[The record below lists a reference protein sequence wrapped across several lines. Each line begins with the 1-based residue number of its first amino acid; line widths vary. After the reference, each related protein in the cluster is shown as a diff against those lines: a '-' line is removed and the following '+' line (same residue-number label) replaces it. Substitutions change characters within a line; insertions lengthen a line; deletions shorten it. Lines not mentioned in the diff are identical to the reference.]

1 MAASKITK
9 TNLNIGAISET
20 LKCSQSD
27 MTQISSRNT
36 FDLGRLCTHSNI
48 NKWAKYKPI
57 HHSGLQILSESA
69 RTDRQG
75 DGEYYG
81 VKIRMDSGDMASLHN
96 VTFAY
101 NKPKGGA
108 SSPYRLSDFI
118 NEAGTAGY
126 NHLAQPSVYGS
137 VSWQP
142 KDKQLYLD
150 GGASSDDIQVTFGTN
165 IDDSLSIDF
174 ASLLNLK
181 DDDGND
187 GNVTSLYPIVMVD
200 DYAIALKVK
209 NGFGGY
215 DALPLSYVGL
225 RVAGFHRDLPTSSS
239 GGTSSSESG
248 SGSLPSDF
256 PTITPNGTKA
266 VTMSVG
272 LIKQIVNTNLG
283 YNLNNWTKVDGV
295 MLSGFAVGVPSLNDD
310 GLCGMAVT
318 LVAKNYNKALS
329 VSVTANDTYFTV
341 TCDIKYKDDVPVRDF
356 IVSDNKQY
364 TISVDMRQGDNN
376 ITHSKVV
383 TAFVTS
389 SSVTIL
395 SEFYFSDF
403 GIAGSVTGS
412 YTLNISVIGTY
423 SGVDEQVGTGYYS
436 HHK

>member
-36 FDLGRLCTHSNI
+36 FDLGRLCTHANI

-81 VKIRMDSGDMASLHN
+81 VKIRMDSMAMSSLHN

-101 NKPKGGA
+101 NRPKGGA

-126 NHLAQPSVYGS
+126 NHLAKPSVYGS

-142 KDKQLYLD
+142 QDKQLYLD

-165 IDDSLSIDF
+165 TDDTLSIDF
-174 ASLLNLK
+174 ASLLDASGSIKLS
-181 DDDGND
+181 
-187 GNVTSLYPIVMVD
+187 SLYPIVMVD

-209 NGFGGY
+209 NDLGGY
-215 DALPLSYVGL
+215 AAMPLGSGGL
-225 RVAGFHRDLPTSSS
+225 RVAGFHRDRPTSGS

-256 PTITPNGTKA
+256 PTNTSNGKKD

-272 LIKQIVNTNLG
+272 LIKEIVNTNLG
-283 YNLNNWTKVDGV
+283 YNLNKWTYIKDV
-295 MLSGFAVGVPSLNDD
+295 MLSGFSVGVPSLNDD

-318 LVAKNYNKALS
+318 LVAKNYNKALKAVVELASDTGFS
-329 VSVTANDTYFTV
+329 VRCY
-341 TCDIKYKDDVPVRDF
+341 IKYTDVSISDF
-356 IVSDNKQY
+356 VLSDDNKY
-364 TISVDMRQGDNN
+364 TISVTITQGDNN
-376 ITHSKVV
+376 STYSQVA
-383 TAFVTS
+383 TAQVAS
-389 SSVTIL
+389 SFFLISQ
-395 SEFYFSDF
+395 FNFRDF
-403 GIAGSVTGS
+403 GIIGSVTGS

-423 SGVDEQVGTGYYS
+423 SGVSEQVGTGHFS
-436 HHK
+436 AS

>member
-27 MTQISSRNT
+27 MSQISSRNT
-36 FDLGRLCTHSNI
+36 FDLGRLCTHTNI

-81 VKIRMDSGDMASLHN
+81 VKIRMDSMGMSSLHN

-101 NKPKGGA
+101 NRPKGGA

-126 NHLAQPSVYGS
+126 NHLAKPSVYGS
-137 VSWQP
+137 VAWQP
-142 KDKQLYLD
+142 QDKQLYLD
-150 GGASSDDIQVTFGTN
+150 GGESSDDIQVTFGTN
-165 IDDSLSIDF
+165 TDDTLSIDF
-174 ASLLNLK
+174 ASLLDASGSIKLS
-181 DDDGND
+181 
-187 GNVTSLYPIVMVD
+187 SLYPIVMVD

-209 NGFGGY
+209 NDLGGY
-215 DALPLSYVGL
+215 AAMPLGSGGL
-225 RVAGFHRDLPTSSS
+225 RVAGFHRDRPTSGS

-256 PTITPNGTKA
+256 PTNTSNGKKA

-272 LIKQIVNTNLG
+272 LIKEIVNTNLG
-283 YNLNNWTKVDGV
+283 YNLNKWTYIKDV
-295 MLSGFAVGVPSLNDD
+295 MLSGFSIGVPSLNDD

-318 LVAKNYNKALS
+318 LVAKNYNKALKVEVKLAS
-329 VSVTANDTYFTV
+329 DKGFSVT
-341 TCDIKYKDDVPVRDF
+341 CSIKYTDVPISDF
-356 IVSDNKQY
+356 VLSDDNKY
-364 TISVDMRQGDNN
+364 TISVTMRQGDNE
-376 ITHSKVV
+376 TTYSQVA
-383 TAFVTS
+383 TAQVTS
-389 SSVTIL
+389 SSFFLIK
-395 SEFYFSDF
+395 EFNFSSF
-403 GIAGSVTGS
+403 GIQGSVTGS

-423 SGVDEQVGTGYYS
+423 SGVSEQVGTGHYS
-436 HHK
+436 AS

>member
-27 MTQISSRNT
+27 MSQISSRNT
-36 FDLGRLCTHSNI
+36 FDLGRLCTHTNI

-81 VKIRMDSGDMASLHN
+81 VKIRMDSMGMSSLHN

-101 NKPKGGA
+101 NRPKGGA

-126 NHLAQPSVYGS
+126 NHLAKPSVYGS
-137 VSWQP
+137 VAWQP
-142 KDKQLYLD
+142 QDKQLYLD

-165 IDDSLSIDF
+165 TDDTLSIDF
-174 ASLLNLK
+174 ASLLDASGSIKLS
-181 DDDGND
+181 
-187 GNVTSLYPIVMVD
+187 SLYPIVMVD

-209 NGFGGY
+209 NDLGGY
-215 DALPLSYVGL
+215 AAMPLGSGGL
-225 RVAGFHRDLPTSSS
+225 RVAGFHRDRPTSGS

-256 PTITPNGTKA
+256 PTITSNGKKA

-272 LIKQIVNTNLG
+272 LIKEIVNTNLG
-283 YNLNNWTKVDGV
+283 YNLNKWTYIKDV
-295 MLSGFAVGVPSLNDD
+295 MLSGFSIGVPSLNDD

-318 LVAKNYNKALS
+318 LVAKNYNKALKVEVKLASDKGFS
-329 VSVTANDTYFTV
+329 VQCF
-341 TCDIKYKDDVPVRDF
+341 IKYTDVSISDF
-356 IVSDNKQY
+356 ILSDDNKY
-364 TISVDMRQGDNN
+364 TISVTMTYGGVDMPTYSQEA
-376 ITHSKVV
+376 IAQVASS
-383 TAFVTS
+383 FFLTS
-389 SSVTIL
+389 PFDFSSFDI
-395 SEFYFSDF
+395 
-403 GIAGSVTGS
+403 IGSVTGA

-423 SGVDEQVGTGYYS
+423 SGVSEQVGTGHYS
-436 HHK
+436 HS

>member
-36 FDLGRLCTHSNI
+36 FDLGRLCTHTNI

-75 DGEYYG
+75 DGEFYG
-81 VKIRMDSGDMASLHN
+81 VKIRMDSMNMSSLHN

-101 NKPKGGA
+101 NRPKGGA

-126 NHLAQPSVYGS
+126 NHLAKPSVYGS

-142 KDKQLYLD
+142 QDKQLYLD
-150 GGASSDDIQVTFGTN
+150 GGASSDDIQVTFGT
-165 IDDSLSIDF
+165 DSDSLSIDF
-174 ASLLNLK
+174 ASLLDASGSIKLS
-181 DDDGND
+181 
-187 GNVTSLYPIVMVD
+187 SLYPIVMVD

-209 NGFGGY
+209 NDLGGY
-215 DALPLSYVGL
+215 AALPLGSGGL
-225 RVAGFHRDLPTSSS
+225 RVAGFHRDRPTSGS

-248 SGSLPSDF
+248 SGSLPSEF
-256 PTITPNGTKA
+256 PTNTSNGKKA

-272 LIKQIVNTNLG
+272 LIEEIVNTNLG
-283 YNLNNWTKVDGV
+283 YNLNQWTYVKDV
-295 MLSGFAVGVPSLNDD
+295 MLSGFSIGVPSLNDD

-318 LVAKNYNKALS
+318 LVAKNYNKALK
-329 VSVTANDTYFTV
+329 VAVAAKDTYFTV
-341 TCDIKYKDDVPVRDF
+341 TCEIKYKDVPVSDF

-364 TISVDMRQGDNN
+364 TISVDMTYGGGGMTTYSQ
-376 ITHSKVV
+376 VA

-389 SSVTIL
+389 SSFTIL
-395 SEFYFSDF
+395 SEFKFESF
-403 GIAGSVTGS
+403 GIMGSVTGA
-412 YTLNISVIGTY
+412 YTLNISVFGTY
-423 SGVDEQVGTGYYS
+423 SGVEEQVGTGHYS
-436 HHK
+436 AS

>member
-27 MTQISSRNT
+27 MSQISSRNT
-36 FDLGRLCTHSNI
+36 FDLGRLCTHANI

-81 VKIRMDSGDMASLHN
+81 VKIRMDSMGMSSLHN

-101 NKPKGGA
+101 NRPKGGA

-126 NHLAQPSVYGS
+126 NHLAKPSVYGS

-150 GGASSDDIQVTFGTN
+150 GGESSDDIQVTFGTN
-165 IDDSLSIDF
+165 TDDTLSIDF
-174 ASLLNLK
+174 ASLLDASGSIKLS
-181 DDDGND
+181 
-187 GNVTSLYPIVMVD
+187 SLYPIVMVD

-209 NGFGGY
+209 NDLGGY
-215 DALPLSYVGL
+215 AALPLGSGGL
-225 RVAGFHRDLPTSSS
+225 RVAGFHRDLPTSGS

-248 SGSLPSDF
+248 SGSLPSGF
-256 PTITPNGTKA
+256 PTNTSAGKKA

-272 LIKQIVNTNLG
+272 LIKEIVNTNLG
-283 YNLNNWTKVDGV
+283 YNLNKWTYIKDV
-295 MLSGFAVGVPSLNDD
+295 MLSGFSIGVPSLNDD

-318 LVAKNYNKALS
+318 LVAKNYNKALKVEVKLASDTGFS
-329 VSVTANDTYFTV
+329 VS
-341 TCDIKYKDDVPVRDF
+341 CSIKYTDVPISDF
-356 IVSDNKQY
+356 VLSDDKKY
-364 TISVDMRQGDNN
+364 TISVTMRQGDNE
-376 ITHSKVV
+376 TTYSQVA
-383 TAFVTS
+383 TAQVTS
-389 SSVTIL
+389 SSFFLIR
-395 SEFYFSDF
+395 EFNFSSF
-403 GIAGSVTGS
+403 GIQGSVTGA
-412 YTLNISVIGTY
+412 YTLNITVFGTY
-423 SGVDEQVGTGYYS
+423 SGVKEQVGTGHFS
-436 HHK
+436 AS

>member
-1 MAASKITK
+1 MAQSKITK

-36 FDLGRLCTHSNI
+36 FDLGRLCTHANI

-81 VKIRMDSGDMASLHN
+81 VMIRMDSMDMSSLHN

-101 NKPKGGA
+101 NRPKGGA

-126 NHLAQPSVYGS
+126 NHLAKPSVYGS
-137 VSWQP
+137 VAWQP
-142 KDKQLYLD
+142 QDKQLYLD

-165 IDDSLSIDF
+165 TDDTLSIDF
-174 ASLLNLK
+174 ASLLDASGSIKLS
-181 DDDGND
+181 
-187 GNVTSLYPIVMVD
+187 SLYPIVMVD

-209 NGFGGY
+209 NDLGGY
-215 DALPLSYVGL
+215 AAMPLGSGGL
-225 RVAGFHRDLPTSSS
+225 RVAGFHRDLPTSGS

-248 SGSLPSDF
+248 SGSLPSEF
-256 PTITPNGTKA
+256 PTNTSNGKKA

-272 LIKQIVNTNLG
+272 LIKEIVNTNLG
-283 YNLNNWTKVDGV
+283 YNLNKWTYIKDV
-295 MLSGFAVGVPSLNDD
+295 MLSGFSIGVPSLNDD

-318 LVAKNYNKALS
+318 LVAKNYNKALKAVVELASDTGFS
-329 VSVTANDTYFTV
+329 VS
-341 TCDIKYKDDVPVRDF
+341 CSIKYTDVPISDF
-356 IVSDNKQY
+356 VLSDDNKY
-364 TISVDMRQGDNN
+364 TISVTMRQGDNE
-376 ITHSKVV
+376 TTYSQVA
-383 TAFVTS
+383 TAQVTS
-389 SSVTIL
+389 SSFFL
-395 SEFYFSDF
+395 SREFNFSSF
-403 GIAGSVTGS
+403 GIQGSVTGS
-412 YTLNISVIGTY
+412 YTLNISVFGTY
-423 SGVDEQVGTGYYS
+423 SGVSEQVGTGHYS
-436 HHK
+436 HS

>member
-36 FDLGRLCTHSNI
+36 FDLGRLCTHTNI

-81 VKIRMDSGDMASLHN
+81 VKIRMDSMGMSSLHN

-101 NKPKGGA
+101 NRPKGGA

-126 NHLAQPSVYGS
+126 NHLAKPSVYGS
-137 VSWQP
+137 VAWQP
-142 KDKQLYLD
+142 QDKQLYLD
-150 GGASSDDIQVTFGTN
+150 GGESSDDIQVTFGTN
-165 IDDSLSIDF
+165 TDDTLSIDF
-174 ASLLNLK
+174 ASLLDASGSIK
-181 DDDGND
+181 
-187 GNVTSLYPIVMVD
+187 VSSLYPIVMVD

-209 NGFGGY
+209 NDLGGY
-215 DALPLSYVGL
+215 AAMPLGSGGL
-225 RVAGFHRDLPTSSS
+225 RVAGFHRDRPTSGS

-248 SGSLPSDF
+248 SGSLPSEF
-256 PTITPNGTKA
+256 PTNTSNGKKA

-272 LIKQIVNTNLG
+272 LIKEIVNTNLG
-283 YNLNNWTKVDGV
+283 YNLNKWTYIKDV
-295 MLSGFAVGVPSLNDD
+295 MLSGFSIGVPSLNDD

-318 LVAKNYNKALS
+318 LVAKNYNKALKVEVGLAS
-329 VSVTANDTYFTV
+329 DKGFSVT
-341 TCDIKYKDDVPVRDF
+341 CSIKYSDDVSISDVVLSD
-356 IVSDNKQY
+356 DNKY
-364 TISVDMRQGDNN
+364 TISVTMRQGDNE
-376 ITHSKVV
+376 TTYSQVA
-383 TAFVTS
+383 TAQVTS
-389 SSVTIL
+389 SSFFLIR
-395 SEFYFSDF
+395 EFNFSSF
-403 GIAGSVTGS
+403 GIQGSVTGS

-423 SGVDEQVGTGYYS
+423 SGVSEQVGTGHYS
-436 HHK
+436 HS

>member
-27 MTQISSRNT
+27 MSQISSRNT

-81 VKIRMDSGDMASLHN
+81 VMIRMNSGDMSSLHN

-101 NKPKGGA
+101 NRPKGGA

-118 NEAGTAGY
+118 NENGTAGY
-126 NHLAQPSVYGS
+126 NHLAKPSVYGS

-165 IDDSLSIDF
+165 TDDSLSIDF
-174 ASLLNLK
+174 ASLLDASGSIK
-181 DDDGND
+181 IS
-187 GNVTSLYPIVMVD
+187 SLYPIVMVD
-200 DYAIALKVK
+200 DYAIALKAK
-209 NGFGGY
+209 NDLGGY
-215 DALPLSYVGL
+215 AALPLGSGGL
-225 RVAGFHRDLPTSSS
+225 RVAGFHRDRPTSGS

-248 SGSLPSDF
+248 SGSLPSEF
-256 PTITPNGTKA
+256 PTNTSNGKKA

-272 LIKQIVNTNLG
+272 LIKEIVNTNLG
-283 YNLNNWTKVDGV
+283 YNLNKWTYVKDV

-318 LVAKNYNKALS
+318 LVAKNYNKALKVAVVLASDKGFS
-329 VSVTANDTYFTV
+329 VS
-341 TCDIKYKDDVPVRDF
+341 CSIKYDGDVSISDF
-356 IVSDNKQY
+356 VVSDNNEY
-364 TISVDMRQGDNN
+364 TISVTMRQGDNN
-376 ITHSKVV
+376 IEHSKVA
-383 TAFVTS
+383 TAQVAS
-389 SSVTIL
+389 SFFLISQF
-395 SEFYFSDF
+395 EFRDF
-403 GIAGSVTGS
+403 GIQGSVTGS
-412 YTLNISVIGTY
+412 YSLNVSVFGTY
-423 SGVDEQVGTGYYS
+423 SDVSEQVGTGHYS
-436 HHK
+436 HS

>member
-27 MTQISSRNT
+27 MSQISSRNT
-36 FDLGRLCTHSNI
+36 FDLGRLCTHTNI

-81 VKIRMDSGDMASLHN
+81 VKIRMDSMDMGSLHN

-101 NKPKGGA
+101 NRPKGGA

-126 NHLAQPSVYGS
+126 NHLAKPSVYGS
-137 VSWQP
+137 VAWQP
-142 KDKQLYLD
+142 QDKQLYLD
-150 GGASSDDIQVTFGTN
+150 GDASSDDIQVTFGTN
-165 IDDSLSIDF
+165 VGDSLSIDF

-181 DDDGND
+181 DGDG
-187 GNVTSLYPIVMVD
+187 VKSLYPIVMVGK
-200 DYAIALKVK
+200 YAIALKVK
-209 NGFGGY
+209 NDLGGY
-215 DALPLSYVGL
+215 AALPLGSGGL
-225 RVAGFHRDLPTSSS
+225 RVAGFHRDLPTSGS

-256 PTITPNGTKA
+256 PTNTSNGKKA

-272 LIKQIVNTNLG
+272 LIKEIVNTNLG
-283 YNLNNWTKVDGV
+283 YNLNNWTKVGGI
-295 MLSGFAVGVPSLNDD
+295 MLSDYSIGVPSLNDD

-318 LVAKNYNKALS
+318 LVAKNYNKALKVEVKLASDKGFS
-329 VSVTANDTYFTV
+329 VQCF
-341 TCDIKYKDDVPVRDF
+341 IKYTDVSISDF
-356 IVSDNKQY
+356 ILSDDNKY
-364 TISVDMRQGDNN
+364 TISVTMTQGDNN
-376 ITHSKVV
+376 STYSQVA
-383 TAFVTS
+383 TAQVAS
-389 SSVTIL
+389 SFFLIK
-395 SEFYFSDF
+395 EFNFSSF
-403 GIAGSVTGS
+403 GIIGSVTGA

-423 SGVDEQVGTGYYS
+423 SGVSEQVGTGHFS
-436 HHK
+436 AS

>member
-9 TNLNIGAISET
+9 SNLNIGAISET

-36 FDLGRLCTHSNI
+36 FDLGRLCTHTNI

-81 VKIRMDSGDMASLHN
+81 VKIRMDSMGMSSLHN

-101 NKPKGGA
+101 NRPKGGA

-126 NHLAQPSVYGS
+126 NHLAKPSVYGS

-150 GGASSDDIQVTFGTN
+150 GGASTDDIQVTFGTN
-165 IDDSLSIDF
+165 TDDSLSIDF
-174 ASLLNLK
+174 ASLLDASGSIKLS
-181 DDDGND
+181 
-187 GNVTSLYPIVMVD
+187 SLYPIVMVD

-209 NGFGGY
+209 NDLGGY
-215 DALPLSYVGL
+215 AALPLGSGGL
-225 RVAGFHRDLPTSSS
+225 RVAGFHRDRPTSGS
-239 GGTSSSESG
+239 GGTSSESG

-256 PTITPNGTKA
+256 PTNTSNGKKT

-272 LIKQIVNTNLG
+272 LIKEIVNTNLG
-283 YNLNNWTKVDGV
+283 YNLNQWTYVKDV
-295 MLSGFAVGVPSLNDD
+295 MLSDFSVGVPSLNDD
-310 GLCGMAVT
+310 GLCGMTVT
-318 LVAKNYNKALS
+318 LVAKNYNKALKAVVGLASDTGFS
-329 VSVTANDTYFTV
+329 VRCS
-341 TCDIKYKDDVPVRDF
+341 IKYSDVPISDF
-356 IVSDNKQY
+356 ILSDNNKY
-364 TISVDMRQGDNN
+364 TISVTMTQGDNN
-376 ITHSKVV
+376 STYSQVA
-383 TAFVTS
+383 TAQVAS
-389 SSVTIL
+389 SFFLI
-395 SEFYFSDF
+395 SEFNFRDF
-403 GIAGSVTGS
+403 GIYGSVTGS
-412 YTLNISVIGTY
+412 YSLNISVFGTY
-423 SGVDEQVGTGYYS
+423 SGVKEQVGTGHFS
-436 HHK
+436 AS

>member
-9 TNLNIGAISET
+9 SNLNIGAISET

-36 FDLGRLCTHSNI
+36 FDLGRLCSHSNI

-81 VKIRMDSGDMASLHN
+81 VMIRMNSMDMSSLHN

-101 NKPKGGA
+101 NRPKGGA

-118 NEAGTAGY
+118 NEGGTAGY
-126 NHLAQPSVYGS
+126 NHLAKPSVYGS

-142 KDKQLYLD
+142 QDKQLYLD
-150 GGASSDDIQVTFGTN
+150 GGELSDDIQVTFGTN
-165 IDDSLSIDF
+165 VGDSLSIDF
-174 ASLLNLK
+174 ASLL
-181 DDDGND
+181 G
-187 GNVTSLYPIVMVD
+187 VAVSSLYPIVMVG

-209 NGFGGY
+209 NGLGGY
-215 DALPLSYVGL
+215 AALPLSSEGL

-256 PTITPNGTKA
+256 PTNTSEGKKA

-272 LIKQIVNTNLG
+272 LIKEIVNTNLG
-283 YNLNNWTKVDGV
+283 YNLNNWTKVGGV
-295 MLSGFAVGVPSLNDD
+295 MLSGFSIGVPSLNDD

-318 LVAKNYNKALS
+318 LVAKNYNKALKAVVVLASDTGFS
-329 VSVTANDTYFTV
+329 VS
-341 TCDIKYKDDVPVRDF
+341 CSIKYTDVSISDF
-356 IVSDNKQY
+356 VLSDDNKY
-364 TISVDMRQGDNN
+364 TISVTMTQGDNN
-376 ITHSKVV
+376 SAYSQVA
-383 TAFVTS
+383 TAQVAS
-389 SSVTIL
+389 SFFLI
-395 SEFYFSDF
+395 SEFNFSSF
-403 GIAGSVTGS
+403 GIYGSVTGP

-423 SGVDEQVGTGYYS
+423 SGVKEQVGTGHFS
-436 HHK
+436 AS

>member
-36 FDLGRLCTHSNI
+36 FDLGRLCTHTNI

-101 NKPKGGA
+101 NRPKGGA

-118 NEAGTAGY
+118 SENGMAGY
-126 NHLAQPSVYGS
+126 NHLAKPSVYGS

-142 KDKQLYLD
+142 QDKQLYLD
-150 GGASSDDIQVTFGTN
+150 GGESSDDIQVTFGTN
-165 IDDSLSIDF
+165 VDDSLSIDF
-174 ASLLNLK
+174 ASLLNLEDRK
-181 DDDGND
+181 DIK
-187 GNVTSLYPIVMVD
+187 SLYPIVMVD
-200 DYAIALKVK
+200 KYAIALKVK
-209 NGFGGY
+209 NDFGGY
-215 DALPLSYVGL
+215 TALPLSSDGL
-225 RVAGFHRDLPTSSS
+225 RVAGFHRDRPTSGS

-248 SGSLPSDF
+248 SGSLPSRF
-256 PTITPNGTKA
+256 PTDTTEGKKA

-272 LIKQIVNTNLG
+272 LIKQIVNTSLG
-283 YNLNNWTKVDGV
+283 YNLNKWTKVDGV
-295 MLSGFAVGVPSLNDD
+295 MLSGYAVGVPSLNDD
-310 GLCGMAVT
+310 GLCGMTVT

-329 VSVTANDTYFTV
+329 VAVTANDTYFTV
-341 TCDIKYKDDVPVRDF
+341 TCEIKYKDVSVSDF
-356 IVSDNKQY
+356 VVSDNKQY
-364 TISVDMRQGDNN
+364 TISVVMTDGSSN

-383 TAFVTS
+383 NAFVTS

-395 SEFYFSDF
+395 SEFNFRDF
-403 GIAGSVTGS
+403 GIQGSVTGA

-423 SGVDEQVGTGYYS
+423 SGVSEQVGTGHYS
-436 HHK
+436 HS

>member
-9 TNLNIGAISET
+9 SNLNIGAISET

-36 FDLGRLCTHSNI
+36 FDLGRLCTHTNI

-81 VKIRMDSGDMASLHN
+81 VKIRMDSMGMSSLHN

-101 NKPKGGA
+101 NRPKGGA

-118 NEAGTAGY
+118 NEDGTAGY
-126 NHLAQPSVYGS
+126 NHLAKPSVYGS
-137 VSWQP
+137 VAWQP

-150 GGASSDDIQVTFGTN
+150 GGESSDDIQVTFGTN
-165 IDDSLSIDF
+165 TDDSLSIDF
-174 ASLLNLK
+174 ASLLDASGSIKLS
-181 DDDGND
+181 
-187 GNVTSLYPIVMVD
+187 SLYPIVMVD

-209 NGFGGY
+209 NDLGGY
-215 DALPLSYVGL
+215 AALPLGSGGL
-225 RVAGFHRDLPTSSS
+225 RVAGFHRDRPTSGS

-248 SGSLPSDF
+248 SGSLPSEF
-256 PTITPNGTKA
+256 PTNTSNGKKA

-272 LIKQIVNTNLG
+272 LIKEIVNTNLG
-283 YNLNNWTKVDGV
+283 YNLNKWTYVKDV

-318 LVAKNYNKALS
+318 LVAKNYNKALKAVVELASDTGFS
-329 VSVTANDTYFTV
+329 VS
-341 TCDIKYKDDVPVRDF
+341 CSIKYTDVSISDF
-356 IVSDNKQY
+356 VLSDDNKY
-364 TISVDMRQGDNN
+364 TISVTMRQGDNES
-376 ITHSKVV
+376 TYSQVA
-383 TAFVTS
+383 TAQVAS
-389 SSVTIL
+389 SFFLIK
-395 SEFYFSDF
+395 EFNFSSF
-403 GIAGSVTGS
+403 GIIGSVTGA
-412 YTLNISVIGTY
+412 YTLNISVFGTY
-423 SGVDEQVGTGYYS
+423 SGVKEQVGTGHFS
-436 HHK
+436 AS

>member
-9 TNLNIGAISET
+9 SNLNIGAISET

-36 FDLGRLCTHSNI
+36 FDLGRLCTHTNI

-81 VKIRMDSGDMASLHN
+81 VKIRMDSMGMSSLHN

-101 NKPKGGA
+101 NRPKGGA

-126 NHLAQPSVYGS
+126 NHLAKPSVYGS

-142 KDKQLYLD
+142 QYKQLYLD

-165 IDDSLSIDF
+165 TDDTLSIDF
-174 ASLLNLK
+174 ASLLDASGSIKLS
-181 DDDGND
+181 
-187 GNVTSLYPIVMVD
+187 SLYPIVMVD

-209 NGFGGY
+209 NDLGGY
-215 DALPLSYVGL
+215 AAMPLGSGGL
-225 RVAGFHRDLPTSSS
+225 RVAGFHRDRPTSGS

-256 PTITPNGTKA
+256 PTNTSAGKKA

-272 LIKQIVNTNLG
+272 LIKEIVNTNLG
-283 YNLNNWTKVDGV
+283 FNLNKWTYVKDV
-295 MLSGFAVGVPSLNDD
+295 MLSGYSIGVPSLNDD

-318 LVAKNYNKALS
+318 LVARNYNKALKVAVGLASDKGFS
-329 VSVTANDTYFTV
+329 VQCS
-341 TCDIKYKDDVPVRDF
+341 IKYSDDVSISDF
-356 IVSDNKQY
+356 VLSDDKKY
-364 TISVDMRQGDNN
+364 TISVTMRQGDNE
-376 ITHSKVV
+376 TTYSQVA
-383 TAFVTS
+383 TAQVTS
-389 SSVTIL
+389 SSFFLIR
-395 SEFYFSDF
+395 EFNFSSF
-403 GIAGSVTGS
+403 GIQGSITGS
-412 YTLNISVIGTY
+412 YTLNISVFGTY
-423 SGVDEQVGTGYYS
+423 SRVSEQVGTGHYS
-436 HHK
+436 HS

>member
-9 TNLNIGAISET
+9 SNLNIGAISET

-27 MTQISSRNT
+27 MAQISSRNT
-36 FDLGRLCTHSNI
+36 FDLGRLCTHANI

-101 NKPKGGA
+101 NRPKGGA

-118 NEAGTAGY
+118 NENGTAGY
-126 NHLAQPSVYGS
+126 NHLAKPSVYGS

-150 GGASSDDIQVTFGTN
+150 GGESSDDIQVTFWTN
-165 IDDSLSIDF
+165 TDDSLSIDF

-181 DDDGND
+181 DGDG
-187 GNVTSLYPIVMVD
+187 VKSLYPIVMVD

-209 NGFGGY
+209 NDLGGY
-215 DALPLSYVGL
+215 AALPLGSGGL
-225 RVAGFHRDLPTSSS
+225 RVAGFHRDRPTSGS

-248 SGSLPSDF
+248 SGSLPSEF
-256 PTITPNGTKA
+256 PTNTSNGKKA

-272 LIKQIVNTNLG
+272 LIKDIVNTNLG
-283 YNLNNWTKVDGV
+283 YNLNQWTYVKYV

-318 LVAKNYNKALS
+318 LVAKNYNKALKAVVELASDKGFS
-329 VSVTANDTYFTV
+329 VRCS
-341 TCDIKYKDDVPVRDF
+341 IKYTDVSISDFVLSDD
-356 IVSDNKQY
+356 KKY
-364 TISVDMRQGDNN
+364 TISVTMTHGDNN
-376 ITHSKVV
+376 
-383 TAFVTS
+383 TAYSQVATAQVTS
-389 SSVTIL
+389 SSLIL
-395 SEFYFSDF
+395 RSSFNFKDF
-403 GIAGSVTGS
+403 GIQGSVTGS
-412 YTLNISVIGTY
+412 YTLNISVFGTY
-423 SGVDEQVGTGYYS
+423 SGVKEQVGTGHFS
-436 HHK
+436 AS

>member
-36 FDLGRLCTHSNI
+36 FDLGRLCTHTNI

-81 VKIRMDSGDMASLHN
+81 VKIRMDSMGMSSLHN

-101 NKPKGGA
+101 NRPKGGA

-126 NHLAQPSVYGS
+126 NHLAKPSVYGS

-142 KDKQLYLD
+142 QDKQLYLD
-150 GGASSDDIQVTFGTN
+150 GGESSDDIQVTFGTYSG
-165 IDDSLSIDF
+165 DSLSIDF
-174 ASLLNLK
+174 ASLLNLEDGK
-181 DDDGND
+181 D
-187 GNVTSLYPIVMVD
+187 VTSLYPIVMVD

-209 NGFGGY
+209 NDLGGY
-215 DALPLSYVGL
+215 AALPLGSGGL
-225 RVAGFHRDLPTSSS
+225 RVAGFHRDRPTSGS

-248 SGSLPSDF
+248 SGSLPSEF
-256 PTITPNGTKA
+256 PTNTSNGKKA

-272 LIKQIVNTNLG
+272 LIKEIVNTNIG
-283 YNLNNWTKVDGV
+283 YNLNQWTYVKDV
-295 MLSGFAVGVPSLNDD
+295 MLSGFSIGVPSLNDD

-318 LVAKNYNKALS
+318 LVAKNYNKALKAVVELASDTGFS
-329 VSVTANDTYFTV
+329 VS
-341 TCDIKYKDDVPVRDF
+341 CSIKYTDVSISDF
-356 IVSDNKQY
+356 VLSDDNKY
-364 TISVDMRQGDNN
+364 TISVTMRQGDNN
-376 ITHSKVV
+376 TTYSQVA
-383 TAFVTS
+383 TAQVAS
-389 SSVTIL
+389 SFFLISQ
-395 SEFYFSDF
+395 FYFRDF
-403 GIAGSVTGS
+403 DIIGSVTGA
-412 YTLNISVIGTY
+412 YTLNISVFGTY
-423 SGVDEQVGTGYYS
+423 SGVKEQVGTGHFS
-436 HHK
+436 AS

>member
-27 MTQISSRNT
+27 MSQISSRNT

-81 VKIRMDSGDMASLHN
+81 VKIRMDSMDMGSLHN

-101 NKPKGGA
+101 NRPKGGA

-126 NHLAQPSVYGS
+126 NHLAKPSVYGS

-142 KDKQLYLD
+142 QDKQLYLD
-150 GGASSDDIQVTFGTN
+150 GDASSDDIQVTFGTN
-165 IDDSLSIDF
+165 VGDSLSIDF

-181 DDDGND
+181 DGDG
-187 GNVTSLYPIVMVD
+187 VKSLYPIVMVD

-209 NGFGGY
+209 NDLGGY
-215 DALPLSYVGL
+215 AAMPLGSGGL
-225 RVAGFHRDLPTSSS
+225 RVAGFHRDRPTSGS

-248 SGSLPSDF
+248 SGSLPSEF
-256 PTITPNGTKA
+256 PTNTSNGKKA

-272 LIKQIVNTNLG
+272 LIKEIVNTNLG
-283 YNLNNWTKVDGV
+283 YNLNKWTYIKDV
-295 MLSGFAVGVPSLNDD
+295 MLSGYSIGVPSLNDD

-318 LVAKNYNKALS
+318 LVAKNYNKALKVEVGLAS
-329 VSVTANDTYFTV
+329 DKGFSVT
-341 TCDIKYKDDVPVRDF
+341 CSIKYTDVPISDF
-356 IVSDNKQY
+356 VLSDDNKY
-364 TISVDMRQGDNN
+364 TISVTMRQGDNE
-376 ITHSKVV
+376 TTYSQVA
-383 TAFVTS
+383 TAQVTS
-389 SSVTIL
+389 SSFFLIR
-395 SEFYFSDF
+395 EFNFSSF
-403 GIAGSVTGS
+403 GIQGSVTGS

-423 SGVDEQVGTGYYS
+423 SGVSEQVGTGHYS
-436 HHK
+436 HS

>member
-9 TNLNIGAISET
+9 ANLNIGAISET

-36 FDLGRLCTHSNI
+36 FDLGRLCTHTNI

-81 VKIRMDSGDMASLHN
+81 VKIRMDSMAMSSLHN

-101 NKPKGGA
+101 NRPKGGA

-126 NHLAQPSVYGS
+126 NHLAKPSVYGS
-137 VSWQP
+137 VAWQP
-142 KDKQLYLD
+142 QDKQLYLD
-150 GGASSDDIQVTFGTN
+150 GGESSDDIQVTFGTN
-165 IDDSLSIDF
+165 TDDTLSIDF
-174 ASLLNLK
+174 ASLLDASGSIKLS
-181 DDDGND
+181 
-187 GNVTSLYPIVMVD
+187 SLYPIVMVD

-209 NGFGGY
+209 NDFGGY
-215 DALPLSYVGL
+215 AALPLGSGGL
-225 RVAGFHRDLPTSSS
+225 RVAGFHRDRPTSGS

-248 SGSLPSDF
+248 SGSLPSEF
-256 PTITPNGTKA
+256 PTNTSNGKKV

-272 LIKQIVNTNLG
+272 LIKEIVNTNLG
-283 YNLNNWTKVDGV
+283 YNLNKWTYVKDV

-318 LVAKNYNKALS
+318 LVAKNYNKALKVEVKLASDKGFS
-329 VSVTANDTYFTV
+329 VQCF
-341 TCDIKYKDDVPVRDF
+341 IKYTDVSISDF
-356 IVSDNKQY
+356 ILSDDSKY
-364 TISVDMRQGDNN
+364 TISVTMTYGGVDMPTYSQEA
-376 ITHSKVV
+376 IAQVASS
-383 TAFVTS
+383 FFLTS
-389 SSVTIL
+389 PFDFSSFDI
-395 SEFYFSDF
+395 
-403 GIAGSVTGS
+403 IGSVTGA
-412 YTLNISVIGTY
+412 YTLNISVFGIY
-423 SGVDEQVGTGYYS
+423 SGVKEQVGTGHYS
-436 HHK
+436 HS

>member
-27 MTQISSRNT
+27 MTHISSRNT
-36 FDLGRLCTHSNI
+36 FDLGRLCTHTNI

-81 VKIRMDSGDMASLHN
+81 VKIRMDSMNMSSLHN

-101 NKPKGGA
+101 NRPKGGA

-118 NEAGTAGY
+118 NENGTAGY
-126 NHLAQPSVYGS
+126 NHLAKPSVYGS

-165 IDDSLSIDF
+165 TDDSLSIDF
-174 ASLLNLK
+174 ASLLDASGSIKLS
-181 DDDGND
+181 
-187 GNVTSLYPIVMVD
+187 SLYPIVMVD

-209 NGFGGY
+209 NDIGGY
-215 DALPLSYVGL
+215 AALPLGSGGL
-225 RVAGFHRDLPTSSS
+225 RVAGFHRDRPTSGS

-248 SGSLPSDF
+248 SGSLPSEF
-256 PTITPNGTKA
+256 PANTSNGKKA

-272 LIKQIVNTNLG
+272 LIKEIVNTNLG
-283 YNLNNWTKVDGV
+283 YNLNKWTYVKDV
-295 MLSGFAVGVPSLNDD
+295 MLSGYSIGVPSLNDD

-318 LVAKNYNKALS
+318 LVAKNYNKALKAVVELASDTGFS
-329 VSVTANDTYFTV
+329 VRCY
-341 TCDIKYKDDVPVRDF
+341 IKYTDVSISDF
-356 IVSDNKQY
+356 VLSDDNKY
-364 TISVDMRQGDNN
+364 TISVTITQGDNN
-376 ITHSKVV
+376 STYSQVA
-383 TAFVTS
+383 TAQVAS
-389 SSVTIL
+389 SFFLISQ
-395 SEFYFSDF
+395 FNFRDF
-403 GIAGSVTGS
+403 GIIGSVTGA

-423 SGVDEQVGTGYYS
+423 LGVKEQVGTGHFS
-436 HHK
+436 AS

>member
-9 TNLNIGAISET
+9 SNLNIGAISET

-27 MTQISSRNT
+27 MSQISSRNT
-36 FDLGRLCTHSNI
+36 FDLGRLCTHTNI

-81 VKIRMDSGDMASLHN
+81 VKIRMDSMDMSSLHN

-101 NKPKGGA
+101 NRPKGGA

-126 NHLAQPSVYGS
+126 NHLAKPSVYGS
-137 VSWQP
+137 VAWQP
-142 KDKQLYLD
+142 QDKQLYLD

-165 IDDSLSIDF
+165 TDDTLSIDF
-174 ASLLNLK
+174 ASLLDASGSIKLS
-181 DDDGND
+181 
-187 GNVTSLYPIVMVD
+187 SLYPIVMVD

-209 NGFGGY
+209 NDLGGY
-215 DALPLSYVGL
+215 AAMPLGSGGL
-225 RVAGFHRDLPTSSS
+225 RVAGFHRDLPTSGS

-248 SGSLPSDF
+248 SGSLPSEF
-256 PTITPNGTKA
+256 PTNTSNGKKA

-272 LIKQIVNTNLG
+272 LIKEIVNTNLG
-283 YNLNNWTKVDGV
+283 YNLNKWTYIKDV
-295 MLSGFAVGVPSLNDD
+295 MLSDFSVGVPSLNDD

-318 LVAKNYNKALS
+318 LVAKNYNKALKVEVKLASDKGFS
-329 VSVTANDTYFTV
+329 VQCF
-341 TCDIKYKDDVPVRDF
+341 IKYTDVSISDF
-356 IVSDNKQY
+356 ILSDDNKY
-364 TISVDMRQGDNN
+364 TISVTMTYGGVDMPTYSQEA
-376 ITHSKVV
+376 IAQVASS
-383 TAFVTS
+383 FFLTS
-389 SSVTIL
+389 PFDFSSFDI
-395 SEFYFSDF
+395 
-403 GIAGSVTGS
+403 IGSVTGA

-423 SGVDEQVGTGYYS
+423 SGVSEQVGTGHYS
-436 HHK
+436 HS

>member
-27 MTQISSRNT
+27 MSQISSRNT

-57 HHSGLQILSESA
+57 HHSGLKILSESA

-81 VKIRMDSGDMASLHN
+81 VKIRTDSMSSLHN

-101 NKPKGGA
+101 NRPKGGA

-118 NEAGTAGY
+118 NENGTAGY
-126 NHLAQPSVYGS
+126 NHLAKPSVYGS

-165 IDDSLSIDF
+165 TDDSLSIDF
-174 ASLLNLK
+174 ASLLDASGSIKLS
-181 DDDGND
+181 
-187 GNVTSLYPIVMVD
+187 SLYPIVMVD
-200 DYAIALKVK
+200 DYAIALKAK
-209 NGFGGY
+209 NDLGGY
-215 DALPLSYVGL
+215 AALPLGSGGL
-225 RVAGFHRDLPTSSS
+225 RVAGFHRDRPTSGS

-248 SGSLPSDF
+248 SGSLPSEF
-256 PTITPNGTKA
+256 PTNTSNGKKA

-272 LIKQIVNTNLG
+272 LIKEIVNTNLG
-283 YNLNNWTKVDGV
+283 YNLNKWTYVKDV

-318 LVAKNYNKALS
+318 LVAKNYNKALKVAVVLASDKGFS
-329 VSVTANDTYFTV
+329 VS
-341 TCDIKYKDDVPVRDF
+341 CSIKYDGDVSISDF
-356 IVSDNKQY
+356 VVSDNNEY
-364 TISVDMRQGDNN
+364 TISVTMRQGDNN
-376 ITHSKVV
+376 IEHSKVA
-383 TAFVTS
+383 TAQVAS
-389 SSVTIL
+389 SFFLISQF
-395 SEFYFSDF
+395 EFRDF
-403 GIAGSVTGS
+403 GIQGSVTGS
-412 YTLNISVIGTY
+412 YSLNVSVFGTY
-423 SGVDEQVGTGYYS
+423 SDVSEQVGTGHYS
-436 HHK
+436 HS

>member
-9 TNLNIGAISET
+9 SNLNIGAISET

-27 MTQISSRNT
+27 MSQISSRNT
-36 FDLGRLCTHSNI
+36 FDLGRLCTHTNI

-81 VKIRMDSGDMASLHN
+81 VKIRMDSMGMSSLHN

-101 NKPKGGA
+101 NRPKGGA

-126 NHLAQPSVYGS
+126 NHLAKPSVYGS
-137 VSWQP
+137 VAWQP
-142 KDKQLYLD
+142 QDKQLYLD

-165 IDDSLSIDF
+165 TDDTLSIDF
-174 ASLLNLK
+174 ASLLDASGSIKLS
-181 DDDGND
+181 
-187 GNVTSLYPIVMVD
+187 SLYPIVMVD

-209 NGFGGY
+209 NDLGGY
-215 DALPLSYVGL
+215 AAMPLGSGGL
-225 RVAGFHRDLPTSSS
+225 RVAGFHRDLPTSGS

-248 SGSLPSDF
+248 SGSLPSEF
-256 PTITPNGTKA
+256 PTNTSNGKKA

-272 LIKQIVNTNLG
+272 LIKEIVNTNLG
-283 YNLNNWTKVDGV
+283 YNLNKWTYIKDV
-295 MLSGFAVGVPSLNDD
+295 MLSDFSVGVPSLNDD

-318 LVAKNYNKALS
+318 LVAKNYNKALKVEVKLASDKGFS
-329 VSVTANDTYFTV
+329 VQCF
-341 TCDIKYKDDVPVRDF
+341 IKYTDVSISDF
-356 IVSDNKQY
+356 ILSDDNKY
-364 TISVDMRQGDNN
+364 TISVTMTYGGVDMPTYSQEA
-376 ITHSKVV
+376 IAQVASS
-383 TAFVTS
+383 FFLTS
-389 SSVTIL
+389 PFDFSSFDI
-395 SEFYFSDF
+395 
-403 GIAGSVTGS
+403 IGSVTGA

-423 SGVDEQVGTGYYS
+423 SGVSEQVGTGHYS
-436 HHK
+436 HS

>member
-9 TNLNIGAISET
+9 SNLNIGAISET

-36 FDLGRLCTHSNI
+36 FDLGRLCTHTNI

-81 VKIRMDSGDMASLHN
+81 VKIRMDSMDMSSLHN

-101 NKPKGGA
+101 NRPKGGA

-126 NHLAQPSVYGS
+126 NHLAKPSVYGS

-165 IDDSLSIDF
+165 TDDSLSIDF

-181 DDDGND
+181 DG
-187 GNVTSLYPIVMVD
+187 VKSLYPIVMVGK
-200 DYAIALKVK
+200 YAIALKVK
-209 NGFGGY
+209 NDLGGY
-215 DALPLSYVGL
+215 AAMPLGSGGL
-225 RVAGFHRDLPTSSS
+225 RVAGFHRDLPTSGS

-256 PTITPNGTKA
+256 PTITSNGKKD

-272 LIKQIVNTNLG
+272 LIKEIVNTNLG
-283 YNLNNWTKVDGV
+283 YNLNNWTMVDGV
-295 MLSGFAVGVPSLNDD
+295 VLRDFSVGVPSLNDD

-318 LVAKNYNKALS
+318 LVAKNYNKALKVEVKLASDKGFS
-329 VSVTANDTYFTV
+329 VQCF
-341 TCDIKYKDDVPVRDF
+341 IKYTDVSISDF
-356 IVSDNKQY
+356 LLSDDNKY
-364 TISVDMRQGDNN
+364 TISVTMTYGGVDMPTYSQEA
-376 ITHSKVV
+376 IAQVASS
-383 TAFVTS
+383 FFLTS
-389 SSVTIL
+389 PFDFSSFDI
-395 SEFYFSDF
+395 
-403 GIAGSVTGS
+403 IGSVTGA
-412 YTLNISVIGTY
+412 YTLNISVFGTY
-423 SGVDEQVGTGYYS
+423 SGVKEQVGTGHYS
-436 HHK
+436 HS

>member
-9 TNLNIGAISET
+9 SNLNIGAISET

-36 FDLGRLCTHSNI
+36 FDLGRLCTHTNI

-81 VKIRMDSGDMASLHN
+81 VKIRMDSDMSSLHN

-101 NKPKGGA
+101 NRPKGGA

-118 NEAGTAGY
+118 NENGTAGY
-126 NHLAQPSVYGS
+126 NHLAKPSVYGS

-150 GGASSDDIQVTFGTN
+150 GGASSDDIQVTFGTYS
-165 IDDSLSIDF
+165 DSLSIDF
-174 ASLLNLK
+174 ASLL
-181 DDDGND
+181 G
-187 GNVTSLYPIVMVD
+187 VAVSSLYPIVMVD
-200 DYAIALKVK
+200 DYAIALKAK
-209 NGFGGY
+209 NDLGGY
-215 DALPLSYVGL
+215 AAMPLGSGGL
-225 RVAGFHRDLPTSSS
+225 RVAGFHRDRPTSGS

-248 SGSLPSDF
+248 SGSLPSEF
-256 PTITPNGTKA
+256 PTNTSNGKKA

-272 LIKQIVNTNLG
+272 LIKEIVNTNLG
-283 YNLNNWTKVDGV
+283 FNLNNWTYVKDV

-318 LVAKNYNKALS
+318 LVAKNYNKALKAVVELASDTGFS
-329 VSVTANDTYFTV
+329 VS
-341 TCDIKYKDDVPVRDF
+341 CSIKYTDVSISDF
-356 IVSDNKQY
+356 VLSDDNKY
-364 TISVDMRQGDNN
+364 TISVTMRQGDNES
-376 ITHSKVV
+376 TYSQVA
-383 TAFVTS
+383 TAQVAS
-389 SSVTIL
+389 SFFLIK
-395 SEFYFSDF
+395 EFNFSSF
-403 GIAGSVTGS
+403 GIIGSVTGS
-412 YTLNISVIGTY
+412 YTLNISVFGTY
-423 SGVDEQVGTGYYS
+423 SDVEEQVGTGHYS

>member
-36 FDLGRLCTHSNI
+36 FDLGRLCTHANI

-81 VKIRMDSGDMASLHN
+81 VKIRMDSMGMSSLHN

-101 NKPKGGA
+101 NRPKGGA

-126 NHLAQPSVYGS
+126 NHLAKPSVYGS
-137 VSWQP
+137 VAWQP
-142 KDKQLYLD
+142 QDKQLYLD
-150 GGASSDDIQVTFGTN
+150 GGESSDDIQVTFGTN

-174 ASLLNLK
+174 ASLLNLEDGK
-181 DDDGND
+181 D
-187 GNVTSLYPIVMVD
+187 VTSLYPIVMVD

-209 NGFGGY
+209 NDLGGY
-215 DALPLSYVGL
+215 AALPLGSGGL
-225 RVAGFHRDLPTSSS
+225 RVAGFHRDRPTSGS
-239 GGTSSSESG
+239 GGTSSESG

-256 PTITPNGTKA
+256 PTNTSNGKKA

-272 LIKQIVNTNLG
+272 LIKEIVNTNLG
-283 YNLNNWTKVDGV
+283 FNLNKWTYVKDV
-295 MLSGFAVGVPSLNDD
+295 MLSGFSIGVPSLNDD

-318 LVAKNYNKALS
+318 LVAKNYNKALK
-329 VSVTANDTYFTV
+329 VAVAAKDTYFTV
-341 TCDIKYKDDVPVRDF
+341 TCEIKYKDVPVSDF

-364 TISVDMRQGDNN
+364 TISVDMTYGGGGMTTYSQ
-376 ITHSKVV
+376 VA

-389 SSVTIL
+389 SSFTIL
-395 SEFYFSDF
+395 SEFHFSSF
-403 GIAGSVTGS
+403 GIQGSVTGA
-412 YTLNISVIGTY
+412 YTLNISVFGTY
-423 SGVDEQVGTGYYS
+423 SGVEEQVGTGHYS
-436 HHK
+436 AS

>member
-36 FDLGRLCTHSNI
+36 FDLGRLCTHTNI

-81 VKIRMDSGDMASLHN
+81 VKIRMDSMGMSSLHN

-101 NKPKGGA
+101 SRPKGGA

-118 NEAGTAGY
+118 NENGTAGY
-126 NHLAQPSVYGS
+126 NHLAKPSVYGS

-142 KDKQLYLD
+142 QDKQLYLD

-165 IDDSLSIDF
+165 TDDSLSIDF
-174 ASLLNLK
+174 ASLLDASGSIKLS
-181 DDDGND
+181 
-187 GNVTSLYPIVMVD
+187 SLYPIVMVD

-209 NGFGGY
+209 NDLGGY
-215 DALPLSYVGL
+215 AALPLGSGGL
-225 RVAGFHRDLPTSSS
+225 RVAGFHRDRPTSGS

-256 PTITPNGTKA
+256 PTNTSNGKKA

-272 LIKQIVNTNLG
+272 LIKEIVNTNLG
-283 YNLNNWTKVDGV
+283 YNLNQWTYVKDV
-295 MLSGFAVGVPSLNDD
+295 MLSGFSVGVPSLNDD

-318 LVAKNYNKALS
+318 LVAKNYNKALKAVVELASDTGFS
-329 VSVTANDTYFTV
+329 VS
-341 TCDIKYKDDVPVRDF
+341 CSIKYTDVSISDF
-356 IVSDNKQY
+356 VLSDDNKY
-364 TISVDMRQGDNN
+364 TISVTMRQGDNN
-376 ITHSKVV
+376 MEYSKVATAQV
-383 TAFVTS
+383 TPSFFL
-389 SSVTIL
+389 I
-395 SEFYFSDF
+395 SEFNFSSF
-403 GIAGSVTGS
+403 GIHGSVTGA

-423 SGVDEQVGTGYYS
+423 SGVSEQVGTGYFS
-436 HHK
+436 AS

>member
-36 FDLGRLCTHSNI
+36 FDLGRLCTHTNI

-81 VKIRMDSGDMASLHN
+81 VKIRMDSMNMSSLHN

-101 NKPKGGA
+101 NRPKGGA

-126 NHLAQPSVYGS
+126 NHLAKPSVYGS

-150 GGASSDDIQVTFGTN
+150 GGELSDDIQVTFGTN
-165 IDDSLSIDF
+165 SDSLSIDF
-174 ASLLNLK
+174 ASLLNLTDIK
-181 DDDGND
+181 
-187 GNVTSLYPIVMVD
+187 SLYPIVMVD

-209 NGFGGY
+209 NDLGGY
-215 DALPLSYVGL
+215 AALPLGSGGL
-225 RVAGFHRDLPTSSS
+225 RVAGFHRDRPTSGS

-256 PTITPNGTKA
+256 PTNTSNGTKA

-272 LIKQIVNTNLG
+272 LVKEIVNTNLG
-283 YNLNNWTKVDGV
+283 FNLNKWTKVGGV

-318 LVAKNYNKALS
+318 LVAKNYNKALKAVVELAS
-329 VSVTANDTYFTV
+329 DKGFSVTCT
-341 TCDIKYKDDVPVRDF
+341 IKYTDVSISDF
-356 IVSDNKQY
+356 VLSDDNKY
-364 TISVDMRQGDNN
+364 TISVTMRQGDNN
-376 ITHSKVV
+376 MEYSKVA
-383 TAFVTS
+383 TAQVAS
-389 SSVTIL
+389 SFFLIK
-395 SEFYFSDF
+395 EFNFSDF
-403 GIAGSVTGS
+403 GIIGSVTGA

-423 SGVDEQVGTGYYS
+423 SGVSEQVGTGHFS
-436 HHK
+436 AS

>member
-9 TNLNIGAISET
+9 SNLNIGAISET

-36 FDLGRLCTHSNI
+36 FDLGRLCTHTNI

-81 VKIRMDSGDMASLHN
+81 VKIRMDSMGMSSLHN

-101 NKPKGGA
+101 NRPKGGA

-126 NHLAQPSVYGS
+126 NHLAKPSVYGS
-137 VSWQP
+137 VAWQP

-150 GGASSDDIQVTFGTN
+150 GGESSDDIQVTFGTN
-165 IDDSLSIDF
+165 VDDSLSIDF
-174 ASLLNLK
+174 ASLLDASGSIK
-181 DDDGND
+181 VSG
-187 GNVTSLYPIVMVD
+187 LYPIVMVD
-200 DYAIALKVK
+200 DYAITLKVK
-209 NGFGGY
+209 NDLGGY
-215 DALPLSYVGL
+215 AALPLGSGGL
-225 RVAGFHRDLPTSSS
+225 RVAGFHRDRPTSGS

-248 SGSLPSDF
+248 SGSLPSEF
-256 PTITPNGTKA
+256 PTNTSNGKKA

-272 LIKQIVNTNLG
+272 LIKEIVNTNLG
-283 YNLNNWTKVDGV
+283 YNLNKWTYVKNV

-318 LVAKNYNKALS
+318 LVAKNYNKALKAVVELASDTGFS
-329 VSVTANDTYFTV
+329 VS
-341 TCDIKYKDDVPVRDF
+341 CSIKYTDVSISDF
-356 IVSDNKQY
+356 VLSDDNKY
-364 TISVDMRQGDNN
+364 TISVTMRQGDNES
-376 ITHSKVV
+376 TYSQVA
-383 TAFVTS
+383 TAQVAS
-389 SSVTIL
+389 SFFLIK
-395 SEFYFSDF
+395 EFNFSSF
-403 GIAGSVTGS
+403 GIIGSVTGA
-412 YTLNISVIGTY
+412 YTLNISVFGTY
-423 SGVDEQVGTGYYS
+423 SGVKEQVGTGHFS
-436 HHK
+436 AS

>member
-36 FDLGRLCTHSNI
+36 FDLGRLCTHTNI

-81 VKIRMDSGDMASLHN
+81 VKIRMDSMGMSSLHN

-101 NKPKGGA
+101 NRPKGGA

-126 NHLAQPSVYGS
+126 NHLAKPSVYGS

-142 KDKQLYLD
+142 QYKQLYLD

-165 IDDSLSIDF
+165 VVDSLSIDF
-174 ASLLNLK
+174 ASLLDASGSIKLS
-181 DDDGND
+181 
-187 GNVTSLYPIVMVD
+187 SLYPIVMVD

-209 NGFGGY
+209 NDLGGY
-215 DALPLSYVGL
+215 AAMPLGSGGL
-225 RVAGFHRDLPTSSS
+225 RVAGFHRDRPTSGS

-248 SGSLPSDF
+248 SGSLPSEF
-256 PTITPNGTKA
+256 PTNTSNGKKA

-272 LIKQIVNTNLG
+272 LIKEIVNTNLG
-283 YNLNNWTKVDGV
+283 YNLNKWTYIKDV
-295 MLSGFAVGVPSLNDD
+295 MLSGFSIGVPSLNDD

-318 LVAKNYNKALS
+318 LVAKNYNKALKVEVKLASDQGFS
-329 VSVTANDTYFTV
+329 VQCF
-341 TCDIKYKDDVPVRDF
+341 IKYTDVSISDF
-356 IVSDNKQY
+356 ILSDDNKY
-364 TISVDMRQGDNN
+364 TISVTMRQGDNETTYSQEA
-376 ITHSKVV
+376 IAQVASS
-383 TAFVTS
+383 FFLTS
-389 SSVTIL
+389 PFDFSSFDI
-395 SEFYFSDF
+395 
-403 GIAGSVTGS
+403 IGSVTGA
-412 YTLNISVIGTY
+412 YTLNISVFGTY
-423 SGVDEQVGTGYYS
+423 SGVSEQVGTGHYS
-436 HHK
+436 HS

>member
-27 MTQISSRNT
+27 MSQISSRNT
-36 FDLGRLCTHSNI
+36 FDLGRLCTHTNI

-81 VKIRMDSGDMASLHN
+81 VKIRMDSMGMSSLHN

-101 NKPKGGA
+101 NRPKGGA

-126 NHLAQPSVYGS
+126 NHLAKPSVYGS

-142 KDKQLYLD
+142 QDKQLYLD
-150 GGASSDDIQVTFGTN
+150 GGESSDDIQVTFGTN
-165 IDDSLSIDF
+165 TDDTLSIDF
-174 ASLLNLK
+174 ASLLDASGSIKLS
-181 DDDGND
+181 
-187 GNVTSLYPIVMVD
+187 SLYPIVMVD

-209 NGFGGY
+209 NDLGGY
-215 DALPLSYVGL
+215 AAMPLGSGGL
-225 RVAGFHRDLPTSSS
+225 RVAGFHRDRPTSGS

-256 PTITPNGTKA
+256 PTNTSNGKKA

-272 LIKQIVNTNLG
+272 LIKEIVNTNLG
-283 YNLNNWTKVDGV
+283 YNLNKWTYIKDV
-295 MLSGFAVGVPSLNDD
+295 MLSGFSIGVPSLNDD

-318 LVAKNYNKALS
+318 LVAKNYNKALKVEVKLASDQGFS
-329 VSVTANDTYFTV
+329 VQCF
-341 TCDIKYKDDVPVRDF
+341 IKYTDVPISDF
-356 IVSDNKQY
+356 VLSDDNKY
-364 TISVDMRQGDNN
+364 TISVTMRQGDNETTYSQEA
-376 ITHSKVV
+376 IAQVASS
-383 TAFVTS
+383 FFLTS
-389 SSVTIL
+389 PFDFSSFDI
-395 SEFYFSDF
+395 
-403 GIAGSVTGS
+403 IGSVTGS
-412 YTLNISVIGTY
+412 YTLNISVFGTY
-423 SGVDEQVGTGYYS
+423 SGVKEQVGTGHFS
-436 HHK
+436 AS

>member
-27 MTQISSRNT
+27 MSQISSRNT
-36 FDLGRLCTHSNI
+36 FDLGRLCTHTNI

-81 VKIRMDSGDMASLHN
+81 VKIRMDSMDMSSLHN

-101 NKPKGGA
+101 NRPKGGA

-126 NHLAQPSVYGS
+126 NHLAKPSVYGS
-137 VSWQP
+137 VAWQP
-142 KDKQLYLD
+142 QDKQLYLD
-150 GGASSDDIQVTFGTN
+150 GDASSDDIQVTFGTN
-165 IDDSLSIDF
+165 VGDSLSIDF

-181 DDDGND
+181 DGDG
-187 GNVTSLYPIVMVD
+187 VKSLYPIVMVD

-209 NGFGGY
+209 NDLGGY
-215 DALPLSYVGL
+215 AAMPLGSGGL
-225 RVAGFHRDLPTSSS
+225 RVAGFHRDRPTSGS

-256 PTITPNGTKA
+256 PTITSNGKKA

-272 LIKQIVNTNLG
+272 LIKEIVNTNLG
-283 YNLNNWTKVDGV
+283 YNLNKWTYIKDV
-295 MLSGFAVGVPSLNDD
+295 MLSGYSIGVPSLNDD

-318 LVAKNYNKALS
+318 LVAKNYNKALKVEVKLASDTGFS
-329 VSVTANDTYFTV
+329 VS
-341 TCDIKYKDDVPVRDF
+341 CSIKYTDVPISDF
-356 IVSDNKQY
+356 VLSDDNKY
-364 TISVDMRQGDNN
+364 TISVTMRQGDNE
-376 ITHSKVV
+376 TTYSQVA
-383 TAFVTS
+383 TAQVTS
-389 SSVTIL
+389 SSFFLIR
-395 SEFYFSDF
+395 EFNFSSF
-403 GIAGSVTGS
+403 GIQGSVTGS

-423 SGVDEQVGTGYYS
+423 SGVSEQVGTGHYS
-436 HHK
+436 HS

>member
-36 FDLGRLCTHSNI
+36 FDLGRLCTHANI

-81 VKIRMDSGDMASLHN
+81 VKIRMDSDMSSLHN

-101 NKPKGGA
+101 NRPKGGA

-118 NEAGTAGY
+118 NENGTAGY
-126 NHLAQPSVYGS
+126 NHLAKPSVYGS

-150 GGASSDDIQVTFGTN
+150 GGASSDDIQVTFETN
-165 IDDSLSIDF
+165 TDDSLSIDF
-174 ASLLNLK
+174 ASLLDASGSIKLS
-181 DDDGND
+181 
-187 GNVTSLYPIVMVD
+187 SLYPIVMVD

-209 NGFGGY
+209 NDLGGY
-215 DALPLSYVGL
+215 AAMPLGSGGL
-225 RVAGFHRDLPTSSS
+225 RVAGFHRDLPTS

-248 SGSLPSDF
+248 SGSLSSDF
-256 PTITPNGTKA
+256 PTNTSAGKKA

-272 LIKQIVNTNLG
+272 LIKEIVNTSLG
-283 YNLNNWTKVDGV
+283 YNLNKWTKVDGI

-318 LVAKNYNKALS
+318 LVAKNYNKAVSAEVNLVSSAGFS
-329 VSVTANDTYFTV
+329 VTVRKKYSDVTMDEFVLPDSNVYKITVTLNAGSGNTVASHSVTAQV
-341 TCDIKYKDDVPVRDF
+341 
-356 IVSDNKQY
+356 
-364 TISVDMRQGDNN
+364 
-376 ITHSKVV
+376 
-383 TAFVTS
+383 S
-389 SSVTIL
+389 SSDIFINNSFGF
-395 SEFYFSDF
+395 SEF
-403 GIAGSVTGS
+403 GIIGGVTGA
-412 YTLNISVIGTY
+412 YTLNISVFGTY
-423 SGVDEQVGTGYYS
+423 SDVSEQVGTGHYS
-436 HHK
+436 HS